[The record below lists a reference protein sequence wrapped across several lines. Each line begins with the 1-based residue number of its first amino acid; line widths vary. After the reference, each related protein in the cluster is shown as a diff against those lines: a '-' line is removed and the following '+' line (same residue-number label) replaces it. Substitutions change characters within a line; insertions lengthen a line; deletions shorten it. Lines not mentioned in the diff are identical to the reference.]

1 MKVRRFIFAF
11 ILLSF
16 PVNVS
21 AQWSDTLKSILHG
34 KIFPT
39 ASFDS
44 RNSFIDNGRAHIWG
58 IKFGVEFSD
67 RLQGGI
73 GYNRHDR
80 NLRKIIYFQDE
91 FGNVNAATAKLHLD
105 YCSFYVRCVYYK
117 TKHWKFSI
125 MPYQIGFG
133 NSRYVYEQ
141 NGNEI
146 VTDKRFVILY
156 EPGISVS
163 YKIVRW
169 LGVGMDIGYRFM
181 LRDNP
186 KIPENFNSPIY
197 SFYAIIYWGELYKMA
212 FPSSK
217 LTKKL

>member
-1 MKVRRFIFAF
+1 MF
-11 ILLSF
+11 SF
-16 PVNVS
+16 GIS
-21 AQWSDTLKSILHG
+21 KAQWADTLHSILHG
-34 KIFPT
+34 KIYPT

-73 GYNRHDR
+73 GYNKHDQ
-80 NLRKIIYFQDE
+80 NLEKIIYFQDQL
-91 FGNVNAATAKLHLD
+91 GNTNSSLAKLHLN
-105 YCSFYVRCVYYK
+105 YFSFYVRYVYYK

-133 NSRYVYEQ
+133 NSKYVYEQ
-141 NGNEI
+141 EGIEKTNG
-146 VTDKRFVILY
+146 KRFVVLY

-169 LGVGMDIGYRFM
+169 LGVGGDIGYRVM

-186 KIPENFNSPIY
+186 AIPENFNSPIY
-197 SFYAIIYWGELYKMA
+197 SFYGIIYWGELFKMA
-212 FPSSK
+212 FPETK
-217 LTKKL
+217 LAKKL